1 MKHKSKTERKVYPM
15 KFTKFIPLVL
25 ALALTCPAFAAA
37 SDSATSEQTITVSPF
52 INITKKPGAVETATA
67 TFDDAY
73 SNITIT
79 PLSVTFNVITND
91 PTDKVYLTATALE
104 NSAQVKCLGGA
115 ADSLKIVFTNT
126 SVATG
131 SPTGAIENALSISPV
146 LATNKDAIA
155 FTFTPTLTPSAES
168 GMAAA
173 PTPALASNVVTY
185 SFSDAGS
192 CDFAYTSGTTQ
203 VANTFDTH
211 DTAGTYKATL
221 SMTHAAP

>member
-1 MKHKSKTERKVYPM
+1 M
-15 KFTKFIPLVL
+15 KFTKFIPLVFAL
-25 ALALTCPAFAAA
+25 ALACPAFAVAT
-37 SDSATSEQTITVSPF
+37 DEATSEQTITVPEF
-52 INITKKPGAVETATA
+52 INITKKAGAVETASA
-67 TFDDAY
+67 TFSYVYYA
-73 SNITIT
+73 ITLDNA
-79 PLSVTFNVITND
+79 LSVTFNVVTNNPAD
-91 PTDKVYLTATALE
+91 HVYLTAYAKE

-115 ADSLKIVFTNT
+115 VDALKIVFTND

-146 LATNKDAIA
+146 LATNADAIA
-155 FTFTPTLTPSAES
+155 FNLTPVITASAES
-168 GMAAA
+168 GMSVA
-173 PTPALASNVVTY
+173 PTGVLASNVVTY
-185 SFSDAGS
+185 TFTKAGS